1 MVQNEEVIEMQVKPI
16 YSAEIY
22 EKIITA
28 SEDKKADIFRY
39 ELMQP
44 FEKKWDC
51 YHVPIKAK
59 TPGGYDVVMASEML
73 GILPPRLMDC
83 SWKDAVESL
92 RDPRLWDACQHSLER
107 SLKAFS
113 DKGIAIIVEEY
124 LYTILLANPDSIY
137 TKLSDGYTGDGGIP
151 GYIFAIMLP
160 NAFTMKRLPAA
171 LAHEAN
177 HNVRFQHIKW
187 SNDITLAEMMIVEGL
202 AENFAVSLYG
212 EENLGPWV
220 SKLDREELEEYVKP
234 IIKEG
239 LNVQG
244 LDNITAYLYGDDI
257 ARQQGY
263 SPVGLPYCAGY
274 ACGYYMIKHYLE
286 KTGEDICRATIKPAQ
301 EILSVIDDF
310 WSE

>member
-1 MVQNEEVIEMQVKPI
+1 MQVNRVYSTDI
-16 YSAEIY
+16 YK
-22 EKIITA
+22 KIINA
-28 SEDKKADIFRY
+28 ADDKKADIFRY
-39 ELMQP
+39 ELMKP
-44 FEKKWDC
+44 FEKKWGC
-51 YHVPIKAK
+51 YNVPIKAR
-59 TPGGYDVVMASEML
+59 TTGGYDVVMASEML
-73 GILPPRLMDC
+73 GILPPSLIDS
-83 SWKDAVESL
+83 SWKAAVESL
-92 RDPRLWDACQHSLER
+92 RDPHLWDACQHSLER

-113 DKGIAIIVEEY
+113 DRGVELFVEDY

-137 TKLSDGYTGDGGIP
+137 TKLSDGYAGDGGIP

-212 EENLGPWV
+212 EENLGSWV
-220 SKLDREELEEYVKP
+220 SKLDKEELEEYVKP
-234 IIKEG
+234 IIKEV
-239 LNVQG
+239 LTVQG
-244 LDNITAYLYGDDI
+244 MDKITAYLYGDDI

-263 SPVGLPYCAGY
+263 IPVGLPYCAGY

-286 KTGEDICRATIKPAQ
+286 KTGDDICSATIKPAG
-301 EILSVIDDF
+301 EILNAIEDF
-310 WSE
+310 WCE